1 MNGPQSNAFSSSS
14 NGFASHPRRAL
25 TSMLVA
31 MQARQET
38 TSSGFALRLTPLRFA
53 DAMRRWADLETL
65 QKSVT
70 LLIDHHPRNSRN
82 PRNFRQSR
90 NPRNPQNSRLN
101 ASSLADL
108 ARTKG
113 IAIEE
118 VFSESMILLDD
129 EALNLFVRAGLPT
142 NLCAVR
148 IEGLVEY
155 TDARAIEQAIG
166 TGRSPLEVELRASA
180 FLTMESPRC
189 LYFETRESEQVAML
203 VGEALR
209 HYVAALRNRPVENI
223 MPPQNW
229 QVSRLLEIQGTISI
243 RPIETEVYSTSI
255 DIGICVKA
263 GELLGPANCSLI
275 FDVFSNTWHDE
286 P

>member
-25 TSMLVA
+25 ASMLVA

-53 DAMRRWADLETL
+53 DAMRRWADLETP

-70 LLIDHHPRNSRN
+70 LLIDHHPRNS
-82 PRNFRQSR
+82 RQSR

-155 TDARAIEQAIG
+155 TDARAIEQALR